1 MNKKQPKQRWEIL
14 KDLVDEVKATKVAE
28 IGVFE
33 GITTKYLI
41 KNCSID
47 TYLLVDPYT
56 HKPFSKFYSSLYDEL
71 KGCNVSFFKMTSE
84 QAAPIIKDGS
94 LDLVFIDGL
103 HDFDNVTLDINLWL
117 PKVRLG
123 GILCGHDY
131 GQKSIYP
138 PVGKTAII
146 EITEA
151 VDKFFGADNV
161 ELAPD
166 IVGYNSKRKEDQK
179 RSVWIYHVK

>member
-1 MNKKQPKQRWEIL
+1 MNKIQQRYETVR
-14 KDLVDEVKATKVAE
+14 DLINELNAINIAE

-33 GITTKYLI
+33 GETTKFIL
-41 KNCSID
+41 KNCSQIK
-47 TYLLVDPYT
+47 TFLLVDPYDS
-56 HKPFSKFYSSLYDEL
+56 KPYSKYYSPLYDEL
-71 KGCNVSFFKMTSE
+71 KGRNVSFFKMTSE

-117 PKVRLG
+117 PKVRSG

-146 EITEA
+146 EVTEA
-151 VDKFFGADNV
+151 VDKIFGADNIDFV
-161 ELAPD
+161 LD
-166 IVGYNSKRKEDQK
+166 VVGVNSKRKEDQK